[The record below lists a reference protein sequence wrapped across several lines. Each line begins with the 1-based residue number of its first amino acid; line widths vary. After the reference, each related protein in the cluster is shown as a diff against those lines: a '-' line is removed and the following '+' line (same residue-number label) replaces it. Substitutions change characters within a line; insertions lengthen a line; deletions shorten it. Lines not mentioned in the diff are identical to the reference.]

1 MGSSGTGRLT
11 DYSGTSSKSSSSK
24 SGGSSGEDKC
34 GKAFTTSLEEVERS
48 EYFKDNSSP
57 PPSGTN
63 IEVIFKKPR
72 LAAVADGLV
81 IGYLPTDKNYVK
93 VCLENGYQFPG
104 VVSSSRT
111 KPTAAAQITVSPHK

>member
-24 SGGSSGEDKC
+24 TGGSSGEDKC
-34 GKAFTTSLEEVERS
+34 GKAFTTSLEEIERS
-48 EYFKDNSSP
+48 EYFKNNSIP

-63 IEVIFKKPR
+63 IEVIFQKPR
-72 LAAVADGLV
+72 LAAVADGVV

-93 VCLENGYQFPG
+93 VCLENGYIFPG
-104 VVSSSRT
+104 VVNSSRT
-111 KPTAAAQITVSPHK
+111 KPVPSAQITVSPHK

>member
-11 DYSGTSSKSSSSK
+11 DYTGTSSKSSPSK
-24 SGGSSGEDKC
+24 IGGSSGEDKC

-57 PPSGTN
+57 PPTNTN

-72 LAAVADGLV
+72 LAAVVDGVV

-93 VCLENGYQFPG
+93 VCLEDGYKFPG
-104 VVSSSRT
+104 VVSASRT
-111 KPTAAAQITVSPHK
+111 KPTPSVQITVSPYK